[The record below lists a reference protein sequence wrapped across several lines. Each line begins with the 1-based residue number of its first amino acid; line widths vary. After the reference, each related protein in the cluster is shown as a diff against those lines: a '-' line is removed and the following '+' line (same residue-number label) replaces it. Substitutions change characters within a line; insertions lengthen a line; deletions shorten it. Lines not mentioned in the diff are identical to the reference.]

1 MSGNGIEVFARL
13 RPPESIPYQS
23 LSVEGKRILI
33 SFGDKEDAGR
43 YTTSQ
48 YREHSF
54 SFKHVFTQSSN
65 QEEVYCIVGEKM
77 VDKFLEGYNGTIF
90 AYGQTASGKTY
101 TIEGSPRSYDER
113 GLAPRIIADVYKRLE
128 ERKEKEDVS
137 LNVSFMEIYQDTAYD
152 LLNPINRGITINTI
166 LPKVKKC
173 FILLTCTSNF
183 GRLIN

>member
-1 MSGNGIEVFARL
+1 
-13 RPPESIPYQS
+13 
-23 LSVEGKRILI
+23 
-33 SFGDKEDAGR
+33 
-43 YTTSQ
+43 
-48 YREHSF
+48 
-54 SFKHVFTQSSN
+54 
-65 QEEVYCIVGEKM
+65 M

-152 LLNPINRGITINTI
+152 LLNPINRGLTINTV
-166 LPKVKKC
+166 LPKVKRC
-173 FILLTCTSNF
+173 IILLTCTINF